1 MGRMKNLC
9 DCGRQY
15 LDFNGVEACQAGNH
29 GQPRTCPDCEAS
41 RRKLE
46 AAEEMAMVM
55 KTISDLPET
64 IIGKSVKEYAI
75 NAYAAWEK
83 TGKGEG

>member
-1 MGRMKNLC
+1 MHGEKIVDGIPIKYLC
-9 DCGRQY
+9 
-15 LDFNGVEACQAGNH
+15 
-29 GQPRTCPDCEAS
+29 QPCPECKA
-41 RRKLE
+41 KLE
-46 AAEEMAMVM
+46 AAEEMARVM